1 MFKVK
6 STGFFLGYHEYLHK
20 DKSLL
25 VGLRC
30 NTVILCIFLVY
41 SFIYCE
47 LLQSFQDFY
56 IFPLAVILDTQDEIF
71 TLVYFS

>member
-47 LLQSFQDFY
+47 LLQSFPDFY